1 MAPLRCMEPLHAN
14 EALNGRLLAAAKRH
28 ARVPPGWY
36 EHSIRDNLFQRYW
49 HWRRF
54 AAVSAVTERTGGRIL
69 DIGAADG
76 MFTGILAEA
85 SGAQELIG
93 IDVLRDFVE
102 WANLRWAGGVMR
114 FELGDAHALNFP
126 DASFDAV
133 FALEVLE
140 HVENPSLVL
149 AEVQRVLRP
158 GGYAVFLV
166 PTESLLFRTLWFF
179 WTKSRGAVWA
189 ETHIQTFK
197 RRWLVQLAAGAGFS
211 VEVDRTVLSGMLHLL
226 KVRT

>member
-1 MAPLRCMEPLHAN
+1 
-14 EALNGRLLAAAKRH
+14 
-28 ARVPPGWY
+28 
-36 EHSIRDNLFQRYW
+36 
-49 HWRRF
+49 
-54 AAVSAVTERTGGRIL
+54 L

-76 MFTGILAEA
+76 MFTSILAEA
-85 SGAQELIG
+85 SGARELIG
-93 IDVLRDFVE
+93 IDVLRGFVE
-102 WANLRWAGGVMR
+102 WANLRWDGGVMR

-158 GGYAVFLV
+158 SGYAVFLV
-166 PTESLLFRTLWFF
+166 PTESFLFRVLWFF

-197 RRWLVQLAAGAGFS
+197 RRYLAQLAAGAGFS
-211 VEVDRTVLSGMLHLL
+211 VEVDRTFLSGMLRLL
-226 KVRT
+226 KVRK